1 MAAASLAFAM
11 LALWAPVA
19 TEVRAQTPAVDPA
32 ATQILKRMTG
42 YLAGLRQ
49 FSVRTQ
55 NTLEDQL
62 DSGQR
67 VDHEISASVLVRRPN
82 KLRAE
87 RIGDVI
93 SQVFYYDGKTLTLYT
108 PSAKVYATEPAP
120 ERIEEVLDF
129 ARESLGLTVPAADLV
144 YRDAFALLM
153 KDVTFAALVGKSVIG
168 GVKCDHVLFSR
179 PGVDFQVWVTDS
191 GPPRANVV
199 TIRHPARLSLQ
210 RSSERKLERSSSR
223 SRCLHLRATQ
233 KKRITFLR
241 AIDFGSRDSGRTHER
256 SQISVVAT
264 SLSGCSW
271 RCPLLPVPLV
281 SDANAII
288 GVRRRTAVVVGTEVH
303 AADEAQIAQS
313 QQQTAVAQQQAAAA
327 QQEAAAAKQ
336 QAAAA
341 APAPPLAAAGKP
353 LPMGTVVAALPA
365 GCTSTPVGGV
375 EYYYCGGNFYRAV
388 FQGNTL
394 VYVTAQP

>member
-1 MAAASLAFAM
+1 MGKLTARMAAASLA
-11 LALWAPVA
+11 LALSVPVA
-19 TEVRAQTPAVDPA
+19 SEVQAQRPAVDPA

-82 KLRAE
+82 KVRAE

-93 SQVFYYDGKTLTLYT
+93 SQVFYYDGKTLTLYN

-120 ERIEEVLDF
+120 ERIEDVLDF

-144 YRDAFALLM
+144 YRDAFPLLT

-191 GPPRANVV
+191 GPPLPRKYVV
-199 TIRHPARLSLQ
+199 TDTSIPARLSFTTVMSDWNVAPAAADARFSFTPPPGAKPISFL
-210 RSSERKLERSSSR
+210 KLAPTGSSSR
-223 SRCLHLRATQ
+223 
-233 KKRITFLR
+233 
-241 AIDFGSRDSGRTHER
+241 
-256 SQISVVAT
+256 
-264 SLSGCSW
+264 
-271 RCPLLPVPLV
+271 
-281 SDANAII
+281 
-288 GVRRRTAVVVGTEVH
+288 
-303 AADEAQIAQS
+303 
-313 QQQTAVAQQQAAAA
+313 
-327 QQEAAAAKQ
+327 
-336 QAAAA
+336 
-341 APAPPLAAAGKP
+341 
-353 LPMGTVVAALPA
+353 
-365 GCTSTPVGGV
+365 
-375 EYYYCGGNFYRAV
+375 
-388 FQGNTL
+388 
-394 VYVTAQP
+394 

>member
-1 MAAASLAFAM
+1 MGKLTARMAAASLA
-11 LALWAPVA
+11 LALSVPVA
-19 TEVRAQTPAVDPA
+19 SEVQAQRPAVDPA

-82 KLRAE
+82 KVRAE

-93 SQVFYYDGKTLTLYT
+93 SQVFYYDGKTLTLYN

-120 ERIEEVLDF
+120 ERIEDVLDF

-144 YRDAFALLM
+144 YRDAFPLLT

-191 GPPRANVV
+191 GPPLPRKYVV
-199 TIRHPARLSLQ
+199 TDTSTPARLSFTTVMSDWNVAPAAADARFSFTPPPGAKPISFL
-210 RSSERKLERSSSR
+210 KLTPTGSSSR
-223 SRCLHLRATQ
+223 
-233 KKRITFLR
+233 
-241 AIDFGSRDSGRTHER
+241 
-256 SQISVVAT
+256 
-264 SLSGCSW
+264 
-271 RCPLLPVPLV
+271 
-281 SDANAII
+281 
-288 GVRRRTAVVVGTEVH
+288 
-303 AADEAQIAQS
+303 
-313 QQQTAVAQQQAAAA
+313 
-327 QQEAAAAKQ
+327 
-336 QAAAA
+336 
-341 APAPPLAAAGKP
+341 
-353 LPMGTVVAALPA
+353 
-365 GCTSTPVGGV
+365 
-375 EYYYCGGNFYRAV
+375 
-388 FQGNTL
+388 
-394 VYVTAQP
+394 

>member
-1 MAAASLAFAM
+1 MSKLTARMAAASLALAM
-11 LALWAPVA
+11 LALSAPVA

-93 SQVFYYDGKTLTLYT
+93 SQVFYYDGKTLTLYN

-144 YRDAFALLM
+144 YRDAFPLLM
-153 KDVTFAALVGKSVIG
+153 KDVTFAALVGKAVIG
-168 GVKCDHVLFSR
+168 GVKCDHLLFSR

-191 GPPRANVV
+191 GPPLPRKYVV
-199 TIRHPARLSLQ
+199 TDTSTPARLSLTTVMSDWNVAPAAADARFTFVPPQ
-210 RSSERKLERSSSR
+210 G
-223 SRCLHLRATQ
+223 A
-233 KKRITFLR
+233 KRITFLR
-241 AIDFGSRDSGRTHER
+241 ANPTGGPSR
-256 SQISVVAT
+256 
-264 SLSGCSW
+264 
-271 RCPLLPVPLV
+271 
-281 SDANAII
+281 
-288 GVRRRTAVVVGTEVH
+288 
-303 AADEAQIAQS
+303 
-313 QQQTAVAQQQAAAA
+313 
-327 QQEAAAAKQ
+327 
-336 QAAAA
+336 
-341 APAPPLAAAGKP
+341 
-353 LPMGTVVAALPA
+353 
-365 GCTSTPVGGV
+365 
-375 EYYYCGGNFYRAV
+375 
-388 FQGNTL
+388 
-394 VYVTAQP
+394 